1 MIRLL
6 MSRID
11 AIQLQRNNLIKAKI
25 QKSGKRT
32 DLIKVLNGLQNY
44 LVLTNSYKFFKTSES
59 VLKSALPENFFYLM
73 KQSNGS
79 RSVVKVLK
87 YALDCSGG
95 SGKKKRT

>member
-11 AIQLQRNNLIKAKI
+11 AIQLQRKNLIKAKI

-87 YALDCSGG
+87 
-95 SGKKKRT
+95 